1 MSDKNKVAT
10 FTIKYGTYGSREIP
24 KIFQFVLIFAR
35 KILLLL
41 KTLIHHFA
49 KVMSHVSHTNIVCQK
64 SFACLLQDGS
74 TSYLFFLESKKFFF
88 VFLEPDNC
96 TEFIV

>member
-35 KILLLL
+35 KFLLLL

-49 KVMSHVSHTNIVCQK
+49 KVMSHFGITFSSIYVIGV
-64 SFACLLQDGS
+64 
-74 TSYLFFLESKKFFF
+74 TSCYYLKG
-88 VFLEPDNC
+88 P
-96 TEFIV
+96 

>member
-10 FTIKYGTYGSREIP
+10 FTIKYETYGSREIP

-49 KVMSHVSHTNIVCQK
+49 KVMSQLVIPTSFVK
-64 SFACLLQDGS
+64 SLLRVYCRIS
-74 TSYLFFLESKKFFF
+74 PTLIYSS
-88 VFLEPDNC
+88 
-96 TEFIV
+96 